1 MKKCSVLLD
10 ENADIDSIHSRLSTT
25 LFACNGDRHEA
36 EFSALKGMLKDI
48 HARGNDAV
56 DSGINLSMNQEI
68 VVGNVRVCI
77 SIQYPAKKVG
87 LFSRLFGTR
96 C

>member
-1 MKKCSVLLD
+1 
-10 ENADIDSIHSRLSTT
+10 
-25 LFACNGDRHEA
+25 
-36 EFSALKGMLKDI
+36 MLKDI